1 MANPP
6 PATVTRKLR
15 ARFAMAGVMM
25 LALWGASL
33 AALFRSVDAYHVFM
47 LAVATLTV
55 LPLGLIMLSGSV
67 SGSETGMRRAHMA
80 LFIAGG
86 LLLLIAS
93 GEVIRRIVFG
103 AGG

>member
-6 PATVTRKLR
+6 PVTVTLKLR
-15 ARFAMAGVMM
+15 ARYTIAGVMM

-47 LAVATLTV
+47 LAAATLTV
-55 LPLGLIMLSGSV
+55 LPLGLIMLSGGV
-67 SGSETGMRRAHMA
+67 SGSEAGIRRAHMA
-80 LFIAGG
+80 LFASGG
-86 LLLLIAS
+86 LLLLITS

-103 AGG
+103 AAG